1 MYTIIGADGKEYGP
15 VPADKVRDWI
25 ANGRANADTRIK
37 AAGGAWTTVGA
48 LPEFNPAA
56 SPRLTT
62 PAPVAGGSPFTAP
75 AAAAPAA
82 GGPVELAGR
91 GTRLLAV
98 LLDSLIAFCVA
109 LPGFI
114 ILGVSGI
121 FADQSSDANPAA
133 LAAGF
138 GLLGLGLLTLLGVQ
152 IWMLS
157 TRGQTIGKRIM
168 GVKIVKVGDHS
179 NPGFVHAFLLRS
191 FVNGLIG
198 GIPVVGGIYSLVDI
212 LFIFREDRRCIHD
225 LIASTVVVKA

>member
-37 AAGGAWTTVGA
+37 AAGGNWTTVGA
-48 LPEFNPAA
+48 LPEFGAAPARA
-56 SPRLTT
+56 FTA
-62 PAPVAGGSPFTAP
+62 PAPAAGGSPFTAP
-75 AAAAPAA
+75 PAPAA
-82 GGPVELAGR
+82 SGAVELAGR
-91 GTRLLAV
+91 GTRLVAV
-98 LLDSLIAFCVA
+98 ILDSMIGFGVA
-109 LPGFI
+109 LPGLI
-114 ILGVSGI
+114 TLGISGV
-121 FADQSSDANPAA
+121 FAEQSSEANPAA

-138 GLLGLGLLTLLGVQ
+138 GLLGIGLLALLGVQ

-168 GVKIVKVGDHS
+168 GVKIVKFDDHS

-212 LFIFREDRRCIHD
+212 CFIFREDRRCIHD
-225 LIASTVVVKA
+225 FIASTVVVKA

>member
-37 AAGGAWTTVGA
+37 AAGGNWTTVGA
-48 LPEFNPAA
+48 LPEFGAAPARA
-56 SPRLTT
+56 FTT
-62 PAPVAGGSPFTAP
+62 PAPAAGGSPFTAQP
-75 AAAAPAA
+75 APAPGA
-82 GGPVELAGR
+82 GAPVELAGR

-98 LLDSLIAFCVA
+98 ILDSLIAFALA
-109 LPGFI
+109 LPGLI
-114 ILGVSGI
+114 VLGVSGA
-121 FADQSSDANPAA
+121 FSQPDDPNPAV
-133 LAAGF
+133 LAGGLA
-138 GLLGLGLLTLLGVQ
+138 LLGLCLLGLLGVQ

-168 GVKIVKVGDHS
+168 GVKIVKFDDHS

-212 LFIFREDRRCIHD
+212 CFIFREDRRCIHD
-225 LIASTVVVKA
+225 FIASTVVVKA